1 VSDGGAADDGD
12 GVDAA
17 AGDADATAGRDGAPR
32 VAVFRPADE
41 RIDDAAALLE
51 SLGAEPVADPM
62 LAVEAAGAV
71 PAAAPYVVLTSKTGV
86 ELAAEAGWA
95 PGDATLVAIGPA
107 TAAAAREAGWTVDVV
122 PDEYTSAGLVE
133 ALSGRVEGE
142 TVEVARSDHGSD
154 VLLEGLRDAGATVNE
169 TVLYR
174 LTRPEW
180 AGESAER
187 AAAGDL
193 DAAAFTSSLTVTHFL
208 RAADERGIREAAV
221 AGLADAVVGAIG
233 PPTAETAAEHGI
245 DVDVVPGDADF
256 AALAEAVVEAATDD
270 GADGDTDQ
278 DR

>member
-1 VSDGGAADDGD
+1 MSDGDEVGEAEERQ
-12 GVDAA
+12 
-17 AGDADATAGRDGAPR
+17 RDAPR

-62 LAVEAAGAV
+62 LAVEPTGAV

-86 ELAAEAGWA
+86 ELAAEAGWE
-95 PGDATLVAIGPA
+95 PGDATLAAIGPA
-107 TAAAAREAGWTVDVV
+107 TADAAREVGWTVDVV

-133 ALSGRVEGE
+133 ALSGRVDGE
-142 TVEVARSDHGSD
+142 RVEVARSDHGSD
-154 VLLEGLRDAGATVNE
+154 VLLDGLRAAGATVNE

-174 LTRPEW
+174 LTRPEG
-180 AGESAER
+180 AGESAEL

-193 DAAAFTSSLTVTHFL
+193 AAAAFTSSLTVTHFL
-208 RAADERGIREAAV
+208 GAAEERGVREAAV

-245 DVDVVPGDADF
+245 DVDVVPGEADF
-256 AALAEAVVEAATDD
+256 AALAESVVEAVDGGEAGDD
-270 GADGDTDQ
+270 TSPN
-278 DR
+278 R

>member
-1 VSDGGAADDGD
+1 MSDGEAIDDGGEAD
-12 GVDAA
+12 TA
-17 AGDADATAGRDGAPR
+17 AGDRDATAGRDDAPR

-41 RIDDAAALLE
+41 RIDDAEALLE

-62 LAVEAAGAV
+62 LAVDPTGAV

-86 ELAAEAGWA
+86 ELAAEAGWE

-107 TAAAAREAGWTVDVV
+107 TAAAVREAGWTVDIV

-133 ALSGRVEGE
+133 ALSGRVDGE
-142 TVEVARSDHGSD
+142 AVEVARSDHGSD
-154 VLLEGLRDAGATVNE
+154 VLIEGLRDAGATVNE

-174 LTRPEW
+174 LTRPEG
-180 AGESAER
+180 AGESAEL

-193 DAAAFTSSLTVTHFL
+193 DGAAFTSSLTVTHFL
-208 RAADERGIREAAV
+208 DAAEERGIREAAV
-221 AGLADAVVGAIG
+221 AGLGDAVVGAIG

-256 AALAEAVVEAATDD
+256 AALTEAVVAAATDGD
-270 GADGDTDQ
+270 ADP